1 MYGKRTADLILL
13 NANVITVDPFCHR
26 AEAVAICRS
35 RILGFGTN
43 SEARNLAG
51 ARTRVIDCSGKTI
64 VPGFIDSHL
73 HLSAF
78 AESLVTLN
86 LEPRNNVHSI
96 TDIQAKIGQLSRKLP
111 PGTWIRCGGYN
122 EFHLREKRHPTRR
135 DLDPASSTH
144 PIKLT
149 HRSGHAHVLN
159 SLALKL
165 TGITKETPDP
175 DGGIIDRDFKTGE
188 PTGLLYGMGDSL
200 ASLIPPLDA
209 QQLDQAIEKA
219 SDELLSFG
227 ITSVHDASSRN
238 DNVRWNRFKR
248 WKAQGLLRQ
257 RVSVI
262 LGVKGFREYQKGVF
276 SDEGDES
283 FLRLGGVKMLVD
295 EITGRLNP
303 SQDELNDLVLAIHRS
318 GLQAV
323 IHAIEENPIE
333 AACTAIEHALRQSPR
348 PDHRHRIEHCSVCP
362 LSLAKRIA
370 SLGISIVTQPSFIYY
385 SGDRY
390 LKTVPDLQLKHLYP
404 IKTFVENG
412 VHVAAGSDCPV
423 APADP
428 LIGMYSAITRM
439 AETGETLG
447 LKEGISPAEALR
459 LYTAYGA
466 RTSFEETTKGSITP
480 GKVADLVV
488 LSDAPTAVSPEEVK
502 NITVEATILDGKV
515 VWDRNGLTDDA
526 SFHV

>member
-1 MYGKRTADLILL
+1 MPRKKTPDLVLM

-26 AEAVAICRS
+26 AEAVTICRS
-35 RILGFGTN
+35 RVLAIGNN
-43 SEARNLAG
+43 SEARDLAG
-51 ARTRVIDCSGKTI
+51 AGTRVIDCSGKTI

-78 AESLVTLN
+78 AESLVTVN
-86 LEPRNNVHSI
+86 LEPPGNVHSI
-96 TDIQAKIGQLSRKLP
+96 TDIQMKIRRFSKNLP
-111 PGTWIRCGGYN
+111 PGTWVRCGGYN

-135 DLDPASSTH
+135 DLDLGSSTH

-165 TGITKETPDP
+165 TGITKEAPDP
-175 DGGIIDRDFKTGE
+175 DGGIIDRDLKTGE

-200 ASLIPPLDA
+200 AALIPPLDA
-209 QQLDQAIEKA
+209 QQLNQAIEKA
-219 SDELLSFG
+219 SDELLSLG
-227 ITSVHDASSRN
+227 ITSIHDASSRN
-238 DNVRWNRFKR
+238 DNERWKRFKQ
-248 WKAQGLLRQ
+248 WKAQGLLKQ

-262 LGVKGFREYQKGVF
+262 LGVKGFEEYQKGIF
-276 SDEGDES
+276 SGEEDES
-283 FLRLGGVKMLVD
+283 LLQLGGAKILLD
-295 EITGRLNP
+295 ETAGRLNP
-303 SQDELNDLVLAIHRS
+303 SQDELKDLVLAIHRS
-318 GLQAV
+318 GLQTV
-323 IHAIEENPIE
+323 IHAIEENPID
-333 AACTAIEHALRQSPR
+333 AACTAIEHALKQSPR

-362 LSLAKRIA
+362 SSLARRIA

-390 LKTVPDLQLKHLYP
+390 LKTVPAFQLKHLYP
-404 IKTFVENG
+404 IKTLVEKG
-412 VHVAAGSDCPV
+412 VHVAASSDCPV

-439 AETGETLG
+439 SETGETLG
-447 LKEGISPAEALR
+447 PREGISPTEALR
-459 LYTAYGA
+459 LYTEYGA
-466 RTSFEETTKGSITP
+466 KTSFEETTKGSITP

-488 LSDAPTAVSPEEVK
+488 LSDDPTAVTPEEVK

-515 VWDRNGLTDDA
+515 VWDRNGLADDA
-526 SFHV
+526 PFHV